1 MHYHEQMRPNPF
13 RCPHRLRLSTFTRY
27 TYERRAPRGA
37 VFGGQMKQ
45 TQGVAIALGAALGY
59 LFYEGGG
66 LALGAGIGLALSG
79 VLPTRDEDGD
89 D

>member
-1 MHYHEQMRPNPF
+1 
-13 RCPHRLRLSTFTRY
+13 
-27 TYERRAPRGA
+27 
-37 VFGGQMKQ
+37 MKQ
-45 TQGVAIALGAALGY
+45 TQGVAIAFGAALGY
-59 LFYEGGG
+59 LFYEGVG